1 MPTIN
6 GATRRTC
13 GKIIIWLLLMLLFL
27 LSLLSTI
34 MQHDT
39 TKCYLLIFIIDILN
53 NTDQKSN

>member
-1 MPTIN
+1 
-6 GATRRTC
+6 
-13 GKIIIWLLLMLLFL
+13 MLLFL